1 MERDATEFINDLC
14 KGKHAAQQRLLS
26 DYGPLVF
33 RLVVRMV
40 GRIEDA
46 EEVCQDVFVKALTK
60 IATFNPQK
68 AALNTWL
75 TRIAYNEAVNHLRR
89 STKDIIFSDFDD
101 MGDEEL
107 DTPFDSQ
114 HDEMTILLLEK
125 AVKTLP
131 VQDQTLLSLF
141 YYENMSLRD
150 IAFVTDSKPTTVGS
164 RLSRIR
170 NRLYHIIKQIAEQ

>member
-1 MERDATEFINDLC
+1 MERDATEFINDLR
-14 KGKHAAQQRLLS
+14 KGNPAAQQRLLS

-75 TRIAYNEAVNHLRR
+75 TRIAYNETVNHLRR
-89 STKDIIFSDFDD
+89 STKEIIFSDFDD

-125 AVKTLP
+125 AMKTLP

>member
-1 MERDATEFINDLC
+1 MERDATEFINDLR
-14 KGKHAAQQRLLS
+14 KGKHAAQRRLLS

-125 AVKTLP
+125 AMKTLP

-170 NRLYHIIKQIAEQ
+170 NRLYHFIKQIAEQ